1 LSHFFS
7 QAALSQGLSH
17 FFSQAALSQGLS
29 HFFSQA
35 ALSQGLSQGFSQ
47 GVAQAFWQESGIS
60 QVLEQAFWHSFFAAH
75 SVVALSQA
83 TSLAFLLQQ
92 EVTVRTVTATIANN
106 TFFIMFFLS

>member
-29 HFFSQA
+29 HFFSQ
-35 ALSQGLSQGFSQ
+35 GLSQGFSQ

-60 QVLEQAFWHSFFAAH
+60 QVLVQAFWHSFFAAH